1 MSQHN
6 IIGSEAF
13 EGHKIVQ
20 IRRYAPRGATWKT
33 YAVSAMVGGTLLFAS
48 AAGIVYAAHN
58 LLAR

>member
-20 IRRYAPRGATWKT
+20 IRRYPPRGATWKT
-33 YAVSAMVGGTLLFAS
+33 YAVASMVGGGALCGL
-48 AAGIVYAAHN
+48 AAGAIYLAQHFLAH
-58 LLAR
+58 

>member
-1 MSQHN
+1 LSQHN

-33 YAVSAMVGGTLLFAS
+33 YAVSAMVGGAMLFGL
-48 AAGIVYAAHN
+48 AAAIIYAAQN